1 VRNPSA
7 RAEAFVREGARIKK
21 EGPAQTSEFF
31 LAPMSDTSIA
41 GAAAVVAGQDDDIRT
56 LIRLKEKELHD
67 IKCVLQ
73 QSAQG
78 MKGRR

>member
-1 VRNPSA
+1 
-7 RAEAFVREGARIKK
+7 
-21 EGPAQTSEFF
+21 
-31 LAPMSDTSIA
+31 MSDTSIA
-41 GAAAVVAGQDDDIRT
+41 GAAAAVVAGQDDDIRT

-78 MKGRR
+78 MNVRR